1 MDRSSAMSLV
11 LLAIPIMAY
20 LYMVRHFAVN
30 VVLADQWSDV
40 QLLAHHYNG
49 SLSLSQLWAQ
59 HNENRILI
67 PNLLVLLLAKTTH
80 FNIATEDLLSALL
93 LTATV
98 ILTIY
103 AHHRRAMSLPLWT
116 YVPVVVLMM
125 SAVQQENSL
134 WGFQIAW
141 YLVLS
146 SLIAAL
152 VILDASQLNW
162 LKISLAIVLAA
173 IASYSSVQGLLVWPA
188 ALVLLYHRRRP
199 LRYWIA
205 WVAAAAIVMV
215 IFFYNYTFSPI
226 GSYARDHPMQSL
238 KFFFYAIGQIFGV
251 PQVLGQQANLLVLT
265 SGVIIFIVAIITV
278 VLLGARRDEGGSA
291 PFGVAITL
299 VGIGFTLVIT
309 QGRDVFGYWAAS
321 APRYTTMELLIPV
334 GTYLALLGK
343 IATDR
348 ESVDTLSG
356 DEQAQP
362 SRGGLSHRPIYP
374 MLLVGVGFFMVA
386 QAIFGNIHGVAQA
399 EKRHSHDVIA
409 QRVLRNIDAVP
420 KAEIAYL
427 SPFREELPIRAL
439 SRTLEQHH
447 LVVFSP

>member
-1 MDRSSAMSLV
+1 MDRNSAMSLV

-20 LYMVRHFAVN
+20 IYMVRHFAVN
-30 VVLADQWSDV
+30 VVLGDQWSDV

-67 PNLLVLLLAKTTH
+67 PNFLVLLLAKTTH

-103 AHHRRAMSLPLWT
+103 GHHRRAMHLPLWT

-162 LKISLAIVLAA
+162 LKLSLAIVLAA

-199 LRYWIA
+199 LRYWIG
-205 WVAAAAIVMV
+205 WVAAAAIVMI
-215 IFFYNYTFSPI
+215 IFFYNYTFSPF
-226 GSYARDHPMQSL
+226 GSFARDHPMQSL

-251 PQVLGQQANLLVLT
+251 PQAVGQQANLLVLT
-265 SGVIIFIVAIITV
+265 SGIIIFMVAIITV

-299 VGIGFTLVIT
+299 VGIGFTLIIT
-309 QGRDVFGYWAAS
+309 QGRGVFGYSAAS
-321 APRYTTMELLIPV
+321 LSRYTTMELLIPV

-362 SRGGLSHRPIYP
+362 SRGGLSHRPICRI
-374 MLLVGVGFFMVA
+374 LLVGVGLFMVA
-386 QAIFGNIHGVAQA
+386 QAVFGNIHGVAQA

-409 QRVLRNIDAVP
+409 QRVLRHIDAVP